1 MSRKFSKE
9 EKEKLLKKFRNG
21 DLSYRAFCKK
31 NGVSKTTLSTWL
43 RAERE
48 NLNKISAGGATDFG
62 IIQLNAQGETSATDD
77 KESIKFSCDTIRIE
91 LKNGYD
97 KNLLTKV
104 IEVMTYDK

>member
-9 EKEKLLKKFRNG
+9 EKEKLLKKFKNG
-21 DLSYRAFCKK
+21 NLSYRAFCKK
-31 NGVSKTTLSTWL
+31 NGVSKTTLS
-43 RAERE
+43 ERK

-62 IIQLNAQGETSATDD
+62 IIQLNAQGEPSATDD
-77 KESIKFSCDTIRIE
+77 KESIKFLCDTIRIE
-91 LKNGYD
+91 LKSGYD